1 MGRPVVYVAG
11 GGLAGSTAAI
21 ASLREGVDVVLYEPS
36 RFPRHKVCGEFL
48 SPGGAAVLRSLDLDS
63 DFFAAG
69 PAPVRRMM
77 VRIGRAEK
85 QGKLPETAWG
95 LSRYSLD
102 ALLIQRAAA
111 LGAEVRRE
119 RAPSD
124 LTGPLITATG
134 RPPGGAGK
142 GNRIFGFK
150 AHFEGPAQDAVEL
163 YFFANSYIGLN
174 PMEGG
179 LTNVCGL
186 GPEWDLAQFGFDI
199 DEMLDKVPEVR
210 ERLAPL
216 RRVMEWMKVGPLA
229 FRNRFQ
235 ERPERNRYVAGDA
248 LSFVDPFTG
257 SGMLSAMMSGRIAG
271 AGAATDRPASEC
283 IAEAKRQLHR
293 PFEVAHFIRDAIGRG
308 WAEKFLPLVPG
319 SLLFRLTRP

>member
-111 LGAEVRRE
+111 LRCQRC
-119 RAPSD
+119 S
-124 LTGPLITATG
+124 
-134 RPPGGAGK
+134 
-142 GNRIFGFK
+142 
-150 AHFEGPAQDAVEL
+150 
-163 YFFANSYIGLN
+163 
-174 PMEGG
+174 
-179 LTNVCGL
+179 
-186 GPEWDLAQFGFDI
+186 
-199 DEMLDKVPEVR
+199 
-210 ERLAPL
+210 
-216 RRVMEWMKVGPLA
+216 
-229 FRNRFQ
+229 
-235 ERPERNRYVAGDA
+235 
-248 LSFVDPFTG
+248 
-257 SGMLSAMMSGRIAG
+257 
-271 AGAATDRPASEC
+271 
-283 IAEAKRQLHR
+283 
-293 PFEVAHFIRDAIGRG
+293 
-308 WAEKFLPLVPG
+308 
-319 SLLFRLTRP
+319 

>member
-1 MGRPVVYVAG
+1 MGRPVVHVAG

-21 ASLREGVDVVLYEPS
+21 AALRKGAGVVLYEPS

-48 SPGGAAVLRSLDLDS
+48 SPGVTSVLRALDLDR

-85 QGKLPETAWG
+85 RGRLPETAWG

-102 ALLIQRAAA
+102 ALLIQKAAL

-124 LTGPLITATG
+124 LAGPVVTATG
-134 RPPGGAGK
+134 RAPGDDAKGK
-142 GNRIFGFK
+142 RIFGFK
-150 AHFEGPAQDAVEL
+150 AHFAGPTQDAVEL
-163 YFFANSYIGLN
+163 FFFSGSYIGLN
-174 PMEGG
+174 PVEGG

-186 GPEWDLAQFGFDI
+186 GPECDLAKFGFDI
-199 DEMLDKVPEVR
+199 DEMLDTVPEVR
-210 ERLAPL
+210 ARLAPL
-216 RRVMEWMKVGPLA
+216 QRAMEWMNVGPLA
-229 FRNRFQ
+229 FRNRFD
-235 ERPERNRYVAGDA
+235 EPPLPNHYAAGDA

-257 SGMLSAMMSGRIAG
+257 SGMLSAMLSGRIAG
-271 AGAATDRPASEC
+271 AGAAMGEPSSQC